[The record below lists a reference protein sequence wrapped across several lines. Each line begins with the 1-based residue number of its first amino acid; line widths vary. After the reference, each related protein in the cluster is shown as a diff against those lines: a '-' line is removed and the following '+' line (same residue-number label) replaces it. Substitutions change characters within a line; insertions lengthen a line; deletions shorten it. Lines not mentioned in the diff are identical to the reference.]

1 MELARVARAKE
12 GGESDVLGPCAS
24 GGECGLGCAGAEAKW
39 AKMELKRP
47 RSAQREFF
55 FFFFCILSFLF

>member
-12 GGESDVLGPCAS
+12 GGESDVLGPRAS

-47 RSAQREFF
+47 RSAQLEF
-55 FFFFCILSFLF
+55 FFFFCIFSFLF